1 MGKRIGYI
9 DAMRGLA
16 MIAASLLVGRIIR
29 LSPILAHW
37 LLAAKR

>member
-16 MIAASLLVGRIIR
+16 MTFVVIGHVIHVYFKRIY
-29 LSPILAHW
+29 
-37 LLAAKR
+37 